1 MQTEQAGQQGTVI
14 DHRHGN
20 AADLLTHAGFHTEGC
35 IIGFIGCVSD
45 IAQCCS
51 QRRVPAADRRVRQRN
66 AFVPFQQTV
75 VLRFGHLGADLD
87 TELGNEHMNGIAQT
101 HLLRFHHILIVR
113 SVPELDEVDVDIHL
127 RLGQARILQI
137 VLRKGAQHLIRR
149 LILKSTSAIQYR
161 DLLVRN

>member
-1 MQTEQAGQQGTVI
+1 MQTKQTGQQRTVI

-20 AADLLTHAGFHTEGC
+20 AADLLTHAGLHTESRV
-35 IIGFIGCVSD
+35 IGFIGCVSD

-87 TELGNEHMNGIAQT
+87 TELGNEHMDGIAQA

-113 SVPELDEVDVDIHL
+113 GIPELDEVDIDIHL
-127 RLGQARILQI
+127 RLSQARILQI
-137 VLRKGAQHLIRR
+137 VLRKGAKHFISR
-149 LILKSTSAIQYR
+149 LILKTAGAIQHR

>member
-1 MQTEQAGQQGTVI
+1 
-14 DHRHGN
+14 
-20 AADLLTHAGFHTEGC
+20 
-35 IIGFIGCVSD
+35 
-45 IAQCCS
+45 
-51 QRRVPAADRRVRQRN
+51 
-66 AFVPFQQTV
+66 
-75 VLRFGHLGADLD
+75 
-87 TELGNEHMNGIAQT
+87 MNGITQT